1 MRDGDIFHTVS
12 PEERG
17 REGEVSRKGIT
28 AIWPESV
35 EWLGRHSI
43 ESGEELFLLGNQNV
57 YIACQESVPLVAR
70 ILQVKPGRNGTSGLP
85 AIA

>member
-12 PEERG
+12 LEERG

-35 EWLGRHSI
+35 GWLGRHSI
-43 ESGEELFLLGNQNV
+43 ESGEVFLLGNQNV

-70 ILQVKPGRNGTSGLP
+70 ISQVKPGRNGTSGLP

>member
-1 MRDGDIFHTVS
+1 MGTFFIQFLRK
-12 PEERG
+12 RG
-17 REGEVSRKGIT
+17 GGKGKLPAWESQRFGPI
-28 AIWPESV
+28 ESV
-35 EWLGRHSI
+35 GWLGWRSI

-70 ILQVKPGRNGTSGLP
+70 ISQVKPGRNGTSGLP